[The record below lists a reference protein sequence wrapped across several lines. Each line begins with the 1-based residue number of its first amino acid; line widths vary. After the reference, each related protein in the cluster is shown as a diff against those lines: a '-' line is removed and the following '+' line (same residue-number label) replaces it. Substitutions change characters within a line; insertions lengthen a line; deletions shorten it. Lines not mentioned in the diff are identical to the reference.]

1 MVLKELSFIQ
11 MDNNEVC
18 VTPIW
23 NLAKSKK
30 KINEKETEL
39 QFVII

>member
-11 MDNNEVC
+11 MDNTEVY

-23 NLAKSKK
+23 NHAKSKK
-30 KINEKETEL
+30 KNEKETEL